1 MPRTTYWDFES
12 PSQGKKGTTL
22 TGYLEGRFSNPWA
35 PSTIYIASLK
45 NYPDFIKIGFC
56 QVRNRQKR
64 FSDSEFGEILFD
76 LCEEKELLSG
86 DIPRAEAYICEK
98 YLFSILM
105 HEKEFEQINDLRK
118 KNWSGY
124 TETFKVPDKAKFIER
139 VRSKIKN
146 TLLNGDKGWEIML
159 DQIVILDKDKSLYLK
174 RKNLSPTNINNEQ
187 LSDAYLETEKSFTV
201 GELNHSIGAIV
212 SRKFASNFKLKAT
225 VCKSES
231 KQGHLW
237 LTLTDGKA
245 TLDGIV
251 WSTSI
256 KSLNFLPKKDDKVII
271 FGKLNFWETQA
282 RISIQIL
289 EIISTDLTDNALNS
303 EDILEAENDNIKKTV
318 EEETKATSQD
328 NLNDLGF
335 VKDNN
340 HIEIGNEEET
350 KELEENNQSSQIED
364 KKTKPIGIEIDNS
377 ININAKAIKTSEDG
391 NNIKISFEEAKEKL
405 QKSSKAGRLIMK
417 EKDSWEI
424 EFFAENENV
433 QEEKISINKIKAD
446 EINESDS
453 EYINKKG
460 YDQFSLPELNKELSK
475 KLQLRETILRS
486 NINLKTRQRSLN
498 SLANFNGNDDLDYD
512 LDNLIDEGKKELNRI
527 NHIIEKI
534 NEQISVSEKQGKIN
548 NNSNSQYLSTEQN
561 QNIHFQRKPPKVT
574 IGKID
579 NIKDTTQK
587 SDVNNVINKDKNKKH
602 NIENDS
608 IDWLLRKEDLIKS
621 QFHKYTALQVYH
633 PTKSELHDS
642 NDKRILAFKDHY
654 KDDHY
659 QALCFYSIA
668 FKMVIPR
675 NTEILLTCAPGSKA
689 YGDGSL
695 NKLIKILSGGPI
707 KDGSNLLKTIR
718 DRGKKSLQHKY
729 TNAELYETIEINK
742 IEISANCRI
751 LILDDV
757 ITSGQTF
764 NVCKKI
770 LIDSGYKNQITC
782 LGIGKTDWTSSQKTL
797 TDEININNFHDP
809 LSPINIIPKNINKDE
824 PLIPNKIK
832 DSVKEVARRIFDFFK

>member
-1 MPRTTYWDFES
+1 MPRPTYWDFES
-12 PSQGKKGTTL
+12 PSHGEKGTTL
-22 TGYLEGRFSNPWA
+22 TGYLEGRFLNPWA